1 MEREWYKDL
10 RTKEELGEFLKVSDS
25 TITRHIDEM
34 KKSAK
39 FSEYIHEYSKK
50 ILRIEFLGYCQFLEE
65 KESKRKKML

>member
-1 MEREWYKDL
+1 
-10 RTKEELGEFLKVSDS
+10 
-25 TITRHIDEM
+25 M